1 MRTLLAALVTTV
13 GLACTS
19 SNPAAPVTDA
29 GVDVP
34 AVDAG
39 PSCADRCAAL
49 AARCMGTDADACTR
63 ACTEGRPGPDGGV
76 VRDVAACLDAA
87 GDTCATA
94 RACLRPVPAVP
105 FSAGPYG
112 TNVRDLAAD
121 FTLPTHNGDWNF
133 RTEWNG
139 EDNYVFLVYAARN
152 PTSRTDYSAALFS
165 GALADLLDRSPRNT
179 HYFFLWGSNEAGFTD
194 ARTRWLEELGALP
207 EADRAWW
214 QSRVHFVTTQ
224 AAMLPNWIGQMLTY
238 RSRTALPYKRY
249 DAVQFAIDRTQRIRE
264 VGMLGRL
271 AQGGVLG
278 DITLLAGEPTYYNWE
293 HARDTRLARETATVV
308 ELLRDRV
315 VEENADIDVMLPDA
329 ATMATFDTMEVDLK
343 MECPNHRDGE
353 CGAWDYLSH
362 LWVCDAPSAP
372 DADAGTDAGTGDAGA
387 GDAGPPPLRCDREMA
402 RWITTYWREARW
414 VTDISGM
421 LPMLREGGRQRLRWY
436 ASRQWD
442 PRRTDYI
449 VSLSLR
455 LSNRNRGMRPVEVVP
470 LWRGGEWN
478 AQYDATRAPIRVTV
492 PPGTR
497 RTDLYTLITGHGG
510 VQPTNCAEFCNHEHR
525 FTVGGMD
532 FLQSFPEARAANACA
547 ERVGEGVVPNQHGT
561 WYFGRG
567 GWCPGLDVAPRVV
580 DVTAQLPAGQETELR
595 YRTTFSG
602 NPVTANLGNISL
614 SSYLVYWR

>member
-1 MRTLLAALVTTV
+1 
-13 GLACTS
+13 
-19 SNPAAPVTDA
+19 
-29 GVDVP
+29 
-34 AVDAG
+34 
-39 PSCADRCAAL
+39 
-49 AARCMGTDADACTR
+49 
-63 ACTEGRPGPDGGV
+63 
-76 VRDVAACLDAA
+76 
-87 GDTCATA
+87 
-94 RACLRPVPAVP
+94 
-105 FSAGPYG
+105 
-112 TNVRDLAAD
+112 
-121 FTLPTHNGDWNF
+121 
-133 RTEWNG
+133 
-139 EDNYVFLVYAARN
+139 
-152 PTSRTDYSAALFS
+152 
-165 GALADLLDRSPRNT
+165 
-179 HYFFLWGSNEAGFTD
+179 
-194 ARTRWLEELGALP
+194 
-207 EADRAWW
+207 
-214 QSRVHFVTTQ
+214 
-224 AAMLPNWIGQMLTY
+224 
-238 RSRTALPYKRY
+238 
-249 DAVQFAIDRTQRIRE
+249 
-264 VGMLGRL
+264 
-271 AQGGVLG
+271 
-278 DITLLAGEPTYYNWE
+278 
-293 HARDTRLARETATVV
+293 
-308 ELLRDRV
+308 
-315 VEENADIDVMLPDA
+315 
-329 ATMATFDTMEVDLK
+329 
-343 MECPNHRDGE
+343 
-353 CGAWDYLSH
+353 
-362 LWVCDAPSAP
+362 
-372 DADAGTDAGTGDAGA
+372 
-387 GDAGPPPLRCDREMA
+387 MA